1 MGIMPHAP
9 RIPDRTAPILGIDI
23 GGTKLAVALA
33 TPHGTVLGEARQ
45 PSDAASGPDGMIAA
59 VNEMARRVVDEAGM
73 ELDDVDR
80 VGIACGGPL
89 DPWRGVVRNALN
101 NPGWIEVPLVAR
113 IEAALGRP
121 AYLDNDANAAA
132 LGEHR
137 FGAGRGVPDLVYLTL
152 STGVGGGV
160 IAGDR
165 LLRGANGNA
174 AELGHLTVDAH
185 GRRCHCGSIGCL
197 EAYASGTKIAV
208 RTREALAADDRPSV
222 LRDRDPEALSAVDVV
237 DAVRAG
243 DGLAKS
249 VWDETTTLLGAG
261 IASMIHA
268 FNPSRVLLGGGVT
281 KAGDLLFEP
290 VRRVVAERT
299 MPWLHEVVSILPAE
313 LGDRSGVLGAVAIA
327 LDPATTTVGRTGG

>member
-1 MGIMPHAP
+1 MRLGGSGIGSRKASTGTNIGRGCCTCRTSPPLRPSTTRMGIMPHAP

-73 ELDDVDR
+73 ELDEVDR

-137 FGAGRGVPDLVYLTL
+137 FGAGRGVPDLVY
-152 STGVGGGV
+152 
-160 IAGDR
+160 
-165 LLRGANGNA
+165 
-174 AELGHLTVDAH
+174 
-185 GRRCHCGSIGCL
+185 
-197 EAYASGTKIAV
+197 
-208 RTREALAADDRPSV
+208 
-222 LRDRDPEALSAVDVV
+222 
-237 DAVRAG
+237 
-243 DGLAKS
+243 
-249 VWDETTTLLGAG
+249 
-261 IASMIHA
+261 
-268 FNPSRVLLGGGVT
+268 
-281 KAGDLLFEP
+281 
-290 VRRVVAERT
+290 
-299 MPWLHEVVSILPAE
+299 
-313 LGDRSGVLGAVAIA
+313 
-327 LDPATTTVGRTGG
+327 

>member
-1 MGIMPHAP
+1 MEAMPHAS
-9 RIPDRTAPILGIDI
+9 RTTDGTSPILGIDI
-23 GGTKLAVALA
+23 GGTKLAVAVS
-33 TPHGTVLGEARQ
+33 TPDGTVLAEARR
-45 PSDAASGPDGMIAA
+45 PSDATSGPDGMIAA
-59 VNEMARRVVDEAGM
+59 VVDMARRVVRDAGR

-80 VGIACGGPL
+80 IGIACGGPL

-101 NPGWIEVPLVAR
+101 NPGWVDVPLVAR

-137 FGAGRGVPDLVYLTL
+137 FGAGRGVADLVFLTV

-185 GRRCHCGSIGCL
+185 GRRCHCGSTGCL
-197 EAYASGTKIAV
+197 EAYVSGTNIAV
-208 RTREALAADDRPSV
+208 RAREALTADGRPSP
-222 LRDRDPEALSAVDVV
+222 LRDRDSSALSAVEVV

-243 DGLAKS
+243 DPLAQS
-249 VWDETTTLLGAG
+249 VWDETMTLLGAG

-290 VRRVVAERT
+290 VRRIVAERT

-327 LDPATTTVGRTGG
+327 LDPARDGRTDG